1 MRLTIGNCLA
11 GSTGVLALVGLATPA
26 QAGTNSGQL
35 ALGAQVNRSCSVSTM
50 DLNFGLLDTHNVT
63 EIDAEGTI
71 SVACISTT
79 IFSIEL
85 DFGNHALGETR
96 RIRNADGDYLTY
108 EVYRNASRTQRWAS
122 LPVQSRNGVII
133 GMTNRSLP
141 GLNNTLCLSPALTVS
156 AEQIDRI
163 SDTIDA
169 ALTTVLG

>member
-35 ALGAQVNRSCSVSTM
+35 ALGAQVNRAGSVSTM

-133 GMTNRSLP
+133 GEGSEDFEAY
-141 GLNNTLCLSPALTVS
+141 GTLSGISPSTPVGAYSDQLTV
-156 AEQIDRI
+156 
-163 SDTIDA
+163 TI
-169 ALTTVLG
+169 TF